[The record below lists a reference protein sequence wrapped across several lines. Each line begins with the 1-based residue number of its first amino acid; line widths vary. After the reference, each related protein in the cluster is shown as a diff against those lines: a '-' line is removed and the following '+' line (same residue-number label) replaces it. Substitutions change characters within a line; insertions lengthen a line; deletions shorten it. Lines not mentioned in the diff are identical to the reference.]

1 MESPGLDERRAAL
14 SSLRR
19 LIFSSSVPWARQ
31 RARFAAATSATA
43 IADGVERGTFRFG
56 RVHGETLRPRDAYP
70 NRAILYVHGGGYCI
84 GSPVMGRALAS
95 WLAATFSATVYGL
108 DYRLAPE
115 HPAPAAIEDVTATL
129 AHLAETEVVGLGDSA
144 GAGALVAALL
154 AGAAPVAALALVS
167 PWLDLAR
174 DYDGEL
180 AARDPLL
187 SADWLGACARAYA
200 CDERDGA
207 LASPL
212 RASWTG
218 LAPTLVV
225 GASDDLVAPDAA
237 ELAARED
244 PGVRVA
250 TWPGLWHDFALA
262 IDQLPEAREAAEA
275 IARHVADSAG
285 WRFNR
290 ATGW

>member
-115 HPAPAAIEDVTATL
+115 HPAPAAIEDVTASL
-129 AHLAETEVVGLGDSA
+129 AHLAEREVVGLADSA
-144 GAGALVAALL
+144 GAGAL
-154 AGAAPVAALALVS
+154 VAALALVS

-200 CDERDGA
+200 DGERTGPHV
-207 LASPL
+207 SPL
-212 RASWTG
+212 RASWSG

-225 GASDDLVAPDAA
+225 GGEDDLLAADAA
-237 ELAARED
+237 ALAARGD
-244 PGVRVA
+244 PRLTVR

-262 IDQLPEAREAAEA
+262 LGQVPEATEAAEA
-275 IARHVADSAG
+275 IAAHVGAVTG
-285 WRFNR
+285 WRPNR
-290 ATGW
+290 PTGW